1 MQLTRKFFLQRDQ
14 AGTEKCDGSQ
24 FLASR
29 FLIFLLGS
37 EQKSFEKSVANMS
50 GKKMLEKSK
59 RKRFGRIFAI
69 EVRTRS
75 LGDVVQRKSPTF
87 EMT

>member
-37 EQKSFEKSVANMS
+37 EQKSSEKSVANIS
-50 GKKMLEKSK
+50 GKKKSWRNRSGNDLGEYLPEKCEQEALVTWSNEKVLPSK
-59 RKRFGRIFAI
+59 
-69 EVRTRS
+69 
-75 LGDVVQRKSPTF
+75 
-87 EMT
+87 